1 MYTRTM
7 NTMIKKLIRILLQKL
22 NYKLTPYSRFN
33 QFSEESFFNDLYV
46 EDDKSVYLNVGAGR
60 FRHSHWTNLD
70 LKESDL
76 SEDWMGDDINH
87 DLLANTKI
95 PQEDDSLDAIYASH
109 VMEHIPQNSVEYFF
123 KDAKRMLKPGGIMR
137 ISVPNTDLAINAFLR
152 DDKRFF
158 EEFYSERCNGIS
170 MSNLLV
176 RYVAT
181 QAVDT
186 KFSKNSLHKIDK
198 LNNMGYQEI
207 LNFLSELC
215 LECDIEYQSK
225 NFQDHVNWF
234 NESKLLSVFDNAGFK
249 KIHTSGY
256 GQSYY
261 PHFRD
266 TRHFDKTL
274 SNVSLYVEGVA

>member
-1 MYTRTM
+1 MK
-7 NTMIKKLIRILLQKL
+7 NLIKKLVKNSLMKL
-22 NYKLTPYSRFN
+22 NYKLVPYNRFN
-33 QFSEESFFNDLYV
+33 NFSEECFFNELYA
-46 EDDKSVYLNVGAGR
+46 EDKSIYLNVGAGR

-76 SEDWMGDDINH
+76 SINWIGDDINH
-87 DLLANTKI
+87 NLLSNTKI
-95 PQEDDSLDAIYASH
+95 PLEDNSLDAIYASH
-109 VMEHIPQNSVEYFF
+109 IIEHLPQNSVEYFF
-123 KDAKRMLKPGGIMR
+123 KDAKRLLKSGGIMR
-137 ISVPNTDLAINAFLR
+137 ISVPNTDLAISAFQR

-158 EEFYSERCNGIS
+158 EEFYSERCNDIS

-186 KFSKNSLHKIDK
+186 KFSNNSLHKIDK
-198 LNNMGYQEI
+198 LNNMNYQEI
-207 LNFLSELC
+207 LDFLNKLC

-234 NESKLLSVFDNAGFK
+234 TEPKLLSVFKNAGFA
-249 KIHTSGY
+249 KINTSGF

-261 PHFRD
+261 PQFRD
-266 TRHFDKTL
+266 TRYFDKTL
-274 SNVSLYVEGVA
+274 SHVSLYVEGIA

>member
-1 MYTRTM
+1 M
-7 NTMIKKLIRILLQKL
+7 NTLIKKLLKAFLQKL
-22 NYKLTPYSRFN
+22 NYKLIPYSRFN
-33 QFSEESFFNDLYV
+33 KFSEESFFNELYK
-46 EDDKSVYLNVGAGR
+46 EGDKSVYLNVGAGR

-76 SEDWMGDDINH
+76 SVDWIGNDINH

-95 PQEDDSLDAIYASH
+95 PLEDNSLDAIYASH
-109 VMEHIPQNSVEYFF
+109 VMEHIPQNSVEHFF
-123 KDAKRMLKPGGIMR
+123 RDAKRMLKPGSIMR

-158 EEFYSERCNGIS
+158 EEFYSESCNGIS

-186 KFSKNSLHKIDK
+186 KFSNNSLHKIDK

-207 LNFLSELC
+207 LSFLSELC
-215 LECDIEYQSK
+215 LECDIEYQSI

-234 NESKLLSVFDNAGFK
+234 NESKLLSIFENAGFE
-249 KIHTSGY
+249 KINTSGF

-266 TRHFDKTL
+266 TRYFDKTL
-274 SNVSLYVEGVA
+274 SNVSLYVEGIA